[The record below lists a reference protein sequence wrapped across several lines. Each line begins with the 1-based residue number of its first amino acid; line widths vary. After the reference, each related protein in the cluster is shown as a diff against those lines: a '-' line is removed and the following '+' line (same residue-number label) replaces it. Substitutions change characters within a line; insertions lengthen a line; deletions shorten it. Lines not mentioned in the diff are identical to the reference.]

1 MPKFEWDEAKNVANL
16 AKHGIAF
23 EEAATI
29 FEGPVFTLADE
40 GWADERLVEEAR
52 ERSYGLING
61 ITVICVIHTDRGEAT
76 RIISARRATRAEREL
91 FNAYLRKARS

>member
-1 MPKFEWDEAKNVANL
+1 MPKFEWDEGKNASNR

-23 EEAATI
+23 EEAATV
-29 FEGPVFTLADE
+29 FEGPVFTLPDE
-40 GWADERLVEEAR
+40 SISDEMR

-76 RIISARRATRAEREL
+76 RIISARKATRKEREL
-91 FNAYLRKARS
+91 FNAYLKRAGG